1 VHVYLN
7 VCEADTVSTMHVLL
21 CVMWNMLVQ
30 SRMHVHRGVCVCV
43 CVCVKAIAFHA
54 HMQGTQNDLV
64 NLGLIVGT
72 EALSFFMF
80 VLDL

>member
-1 VHVYLN
+1 
-7 VCEADTVSTMHVLL
+7 M
-21 CVMWNMLVQ
+21 
-30 SRMHVHRGVCVCV
+30 